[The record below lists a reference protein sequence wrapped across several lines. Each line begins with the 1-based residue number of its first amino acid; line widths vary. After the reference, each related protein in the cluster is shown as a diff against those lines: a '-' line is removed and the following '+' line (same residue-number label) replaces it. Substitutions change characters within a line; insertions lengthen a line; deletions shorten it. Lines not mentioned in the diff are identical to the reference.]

1 MAKTKNKYSYRLK
14 TTYWILVTAIFISL
28 IFMVHYVLDHS
39 KVYVN
44 KNTVIRPYLIEW
56 TFEDDGTLKI
66 NEPFYLNTD
75 AKLIDKD
82 IEVVKNDS
90 LLNAL
95 LNSDAETAGS
105 FIQLEPPYLIW
116 KNAKSDTIHVMKND
130 ISLNFLIKKHH

>member
-1 MAKTKNKYSYRLK
+1 
-14 TTYWILVTAIFISL
+14 
-28 IFMVHYVLDHS
+28 MVHYVLDHS